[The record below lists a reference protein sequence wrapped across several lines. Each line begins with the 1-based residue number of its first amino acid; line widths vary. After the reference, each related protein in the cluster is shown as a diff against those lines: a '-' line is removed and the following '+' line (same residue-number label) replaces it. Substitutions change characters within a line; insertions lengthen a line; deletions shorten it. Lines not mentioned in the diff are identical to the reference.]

1 MQYICTDLKMILI
14 YSQWSHHSEYS
25 VKQMEGLSV
34 GLHGLGPLNWIG
46 KKVGLAIYDKELQG
60 DPLSLIKQLL

>member
-1 MQYICTDLKMILI
+1 M
-14 YSQWSHHSEYS
+14 
-25 VKQMEGLSV
+25 KQMEGLSV